1 MLCLRLLRVLVF
13 LFAPVVSLLGQ
24 SAVATGPTFVVPDNA
39 LAPSP
44 VIIAY
49 GDIRFTDPHETG
61 ATNPI
66 VRRWLVDEI
75 AKAKP
80 DAILIGGDIPWHGAN
95 KSDYDVFRAETAAWS
110 AQHLRV
116 YPALGNHELYS
127 HGLITSTEDGLRNW
141 WDTFPELRGKRWYSV
156 QLGSRVYV
164 LMLDSTSSLRA
175 GSEQMTWIRQQLS
188 GLPPSVQFVFFDMHH
203 PPVADV
209 QRFGDPSHNPRR
221 NEIALAHYLNSS
233 PLRSRV
239 RFIVVAAHI
248 HNYERFSQEGVT
260 YIVSGGGG
268 AAPRVVHRNRSDLF
282 QQDLFPNYHYLK
294 FVLNGNALHATMYRV
309 ADPRAH
315 STPTWETPDGF
326 TLVAPTAA
334 AAKTAQR

>member
-1 MLCLRLLRVLVF
+1 MLCLRPSCVLVF
-13 LFAPVVSLLGQ
+13 LLGPLLSVFGQ
-24 SAVATGPTFVVPDNA
+24 SPRSAGPSFFVPDSA
-39 LAPSP
+39 LSPSP
-44 VIIAY
+44 VVIAY

-61 ATNPI
+61 ATNPT

-80 DAILIGGDIPWHGAN
+80 DALLISGDIPWHGAN
-95 KSDYDVFRAETAAWS
+95 KNDYDVFRAETAAWR
-110 AQHLRV
+110 AEHLRL

-127 HGLITSTEDGLRNW
+127 YSLITNTEQGLRNW
-141 WDTFPELRGKRWYSV
+141 WDSFPELQGRRWYSV
-156 QLGSRVYV
+156 QLGSRAYV
-164 LMLDSTSSLRA
+164 LTLDSTSSLLA
-175 GSEQMTWIRQQLS
+175 GSEQMNWIRQQLS
-188 GLPPSVQFVFFDMHH
+188 GLPPSVQFVFFNMHH

-209 QRFGDPSHNPRR
+209 QRFGDPTHNPRR
-221 NEIALAHYLNSS
+221 NEITLARYLNSS

-239 RFIVVAAHI
+239 RFIVIAGHI

-268 AAPRVVHRNRSDLF
+268 AAPRAVHRNRLDQF

-294 FVLNGNALHATMYRV
+294 FVLNGNALQATMYRV
-309 ADPRAH
+309 ADPHAR

-326 TLVAPTAA
+326 TVLAPVAA